1 MSLLQQFRLE
11 LNKETSAH
19 MEEVISCMQQA
30 LCEKRRQEEQ
40 TRVYVEKQ
48 LEADEAEATRVLLR
62 VTTDY
67 NEKCVVLV
75 AASKNVMIAE
85 QIMHCQ
91 EELHEKV
98 KEELAAFR
106 R

>member
-1 MSLLQQFRLE
+1 MSVFQRFLVE
-11 LNKETSAH
+11 LNKNTSVH

-40 TRVYVEKQ
+40 TRIFVEKQ
-48 LEADEAEATRVLLR
+48 LEANEAEAASVLLH
-62 VTTDY
+62 VTTDH
-67 NEKCVVLV
+67 NEKCVLLE

-91 EELHEKV
+91 EELHEKA